1 MSTLVI
7 VLLAAFAVGLAG
19 LAYAAF
25 APKRV
30 PQEEAVPVAPAPAT
44 PAGAVGASSW
54 TDSALR
60 EFDALGDAARCDFV
74 FAVGALPDERTRRIL
89 LHALDDRSEAVA
101 LAAAHVLARAGALDD
116 VRRAVAHQD
125 PARREALM
133 QLLSVIT

>member
-30 PQEEAVPVAPAPAT
+30 PEEALAAAPAPAT
-44 PAGAVGASSW
+44 PAGVTGASSW